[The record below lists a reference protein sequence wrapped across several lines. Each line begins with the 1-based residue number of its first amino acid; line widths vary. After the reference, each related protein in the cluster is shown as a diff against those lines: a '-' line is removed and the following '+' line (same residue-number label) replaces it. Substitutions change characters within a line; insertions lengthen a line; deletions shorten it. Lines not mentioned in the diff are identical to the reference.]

1 MCGDN
6 VICTVVL
13 LSVIVRRIIKVT
25 AKTVKMFISW
35 DAARCDLVEI
45 YCLHHEND
53 NEGCKHLCN
62 L

>member
-6 VICTVVL
+6 VICRVLL
-13 LSVIVRRIIKVT
+13 LSVIVRRIINVT

-45 YCLHHEND
+45 Y
-53 NEGCKHLCN
+53 
-62 L
+62 